1 MISHLSGTLFE
12 KSTQSIIID
21 VGGVG
26 YEIFV
31 PLSTF
36 YTLPEHHDLVS
47 LHIHTHVR
55 EDALVLFGFSTK
67 LEKSL
72 FLMLVSVSGIGPKL
86 SANILSGMGAEE
98 LLRAIASGDADRLQ
112 AIPGIGKKT
121 AERIALELK
130 DRAAKFSGDSEIP
143 PMQTPGTEAE
153 QRMEDA
159 LSALL
164 NLGYSIKMAKAAI
177 EKAKILA
184 KDKTLEGLIKESL
197 KIMS

>member
-12 KSTQSIIID
+12 KSTQSIIIQ
-21 VGGVG
+21 VNGVG
-26 YEIFV
+26 YEVFV

-36 YTLPEHHDLVS
+36 YALPEKEGPVS

-55 EDALVLFGFSTK
+55 EDALVLFGFSTR

-98 LLRAIASGDADRLQ
+98 LLRAIASGDAPRLQ

-130 DRAAKFSGDSEIP
+130 DRAAKFSDNAEILPIPTRDS
-143 PMQTPGTEAE
+143 QTE
-153 QRMEDA
+153 RLMEDA
-159 LSALL
+159 LSALI
-164 NLGYSIKMAKAAI
+164 NLGYSVKMAKAAI
-177 EKAKILA
+177 GKAKVLV

-197 KIMS
+197 KILA

>member
-12 KSTQSIIID
+12 KSAQSIIIQ
-21 VGGVG
+21 VNGVG
-26 YEIFV
+26 YEVFV

-36 YTLPEHHDLVS
+36 YTLPEKDEPVS

-55 EDALVLFGFSTK
+55 EDALVLFGFASR

-98 LLRAIASGDADRLQ
+98 LLRAIAAGDAHGLQ

-130 DRAAKFSGDSEIP
+130 DRAAAFSQDARMP
-143 PMQTPGTEAE
+143 PLKTPGT
-153 QRMEDA
+153 QTDRTVEDT
-159 LSALL
+159 LSALI
-164 NLGYSIKMAKAAI
+164 NLGYSAKMARAAI
-177 EKAKILA
+177 EKAKIRVT
-184 KDKTLEGLIKESL
+184 DNTLEGLIKESL
-197 KIMS
+197 KILS

>member
-1 MISHLSGTLFE
+1 MISHLCGILFE
-12 KSTQSIIID
+12 KSTQSIIIE

-36 YTLPEHHDLVS
+36 YALPEHHEPVS

-55 EDALVLFGFSTK
+55 EDALVLFGFFTK

-86 SANILSGMGAEE
+86 SVNILSGMGAEE
-98 LLRAIASGDADRLQ
+98 LLRAIASGDAHRLQ

-130 DRAAKFSGDSEIP
+130 DRAAKFSEDSETP
-143 PMQTPGTEAE
+143 PVRTQGT
-153 QRMEDA
+153 QIQQLDEDT
-159 LSALL
+159 LSALI
-164 NLGYSIKMAKAAI
+164 NLGYSVKLARAAI
-177 EKAKILA
+177 IKAKNRVT
-184 KDKTLEGLIKESL
+184 DKTLEALIKESL
-197 KIMS
+197 KILA

>member
-12 KSTQSIIID
+12 KSTQSIIIE

-26 YEIFV
+26 YEVFV

-36 YTLPEHHDLVS
+36 YALPEKQGSVS

-55 EDALVLFGFSTK
+55 EDALVLFGFSTR

-98 LLRAIASGDADRLQ
+98 LLRAIASGDAHGLQ

-130 DRAAKFSGDSEIP
+130 DRAAAFSDEAEMP
-143 PMQTPGTEAE
+143 LMQTPGTEAE
-153 QRMEDA
+153 RRMEDA

-177 EKAKILA
+177 EKAKILV

-197 KIMS
+197 KILS

>member
-12 KSTQSIIID
+12 KSTQSIIIE

-36 YTLPEHHDLVS
+36 YALPEHHEPVN

-72 FLMLVSVSGIGPKL
+72 FLMLVSVSGIGSQVERQYPL
-86 SANILSGMGAEE
+86 RHGCGRTSAGHCRRRCTSAPGHSGN
-98 LLRAIASGDADRLQ
+98 R
-112 AIPGIGKKT
+112 
-121 AERIALELK
+121 
-130 DRAAKFSGDSEIP
+130 
-143 PMQTPGTEAE
+143 
-153 QRMEDA
+153 
-159 LSALL
+159 
-164 NLGYSIKMAKAAI
+164 
-177 EKAKILA
+177 
-184 KDKTLEGLIKESL
+184 
-197 KIMS
+197 

>member
-12 KSTQSIIID
+12 KSTQSIIIQ

-26 YEIFV
+26 YEVFV

-36 YTLPEHHDLVS
+36 YALPEKQEPVS

-55 EDALVLFGFSTK
+55 EDALVLFGFSTT

-86 SANILSGMGAEE
+86 SANILSGIGSEE
-98 LLRAIASGDADRLQ
+98 LLRAIATGDAHRLQ

-130 DRAAKFSGDSEIP
+130 DRAAAFSDDAKMP
-143 PMQTPGTEAE
+143 PLETPGSLTE
-153 QRMEDA
+153 QRMEDT
-159 LSALL
+159 LSALI
-164 NLGYSIKMAKAAI
+164 NLGYSAKMAKAAI
-177 EKAKILA
+177 DKAKIRVT
-184 KDKTLEGLIKESL
+184 DQSLEALIKESL
-197 KIMS
+197 KILA

>member
-1 MISHLSGTLFE
+1 MISHLSGILFE
-12 KSTQSIIID
+12 KSAQSIIVD

-26 YEIFV
+26 YEVFV

-36 YTLPEHHDLVS
+36 YTLPEHHGPVN

-55 EDALVLFGFSTK
+55 DDALVLFGFHTK

-86 SANILSGMGAEE
+86 SANILSGMGPED
-98 LLRAIASGDADRLQ
+98 LLRAIASGDADRLR

-130 DRAAKFSGDSEIP
+130 DRAAKFSDDSEMP
-143 PMQTPGTEAE
+143 PMQAPEKLTE
-153 QRMEDA
+153 RLMEDA
-159 LSALL
+159 LSALI
-164 NLGYSIKMAKAAI
+164 NLGYSAKVAKAAI
-177 EKAKILA
+177 LKAKGCV
-184 KDKTLEGLIKESL
+184 KDTTLEALIKESL
-197 KIMS
+197 KILA

>member
-12 KSTQSIIID
+12 KSTQSIIIE

-26 YEIFV
+26 YEVFV

-36 YTLPEHHDLVS
+36 YALPEKQGSVS

-55 EDALVLFGFSTK
+55 EDALVLFGFSTR

-98 LLRAIASGDADRLQ
+98 LLRAIASGDAHGLQ

-130 DRAAKFSGDSEIP
+130 DRAAAFSDEADMP

-153 QRMEDA
+153 RRMEDA

-164 NLGYSIKMAKAAI
+164 NLGYSVKMAKTAI
-177 EKAKILA
+177 EKAKILV

-197 KIMS
+197 KILS

>member
-26 YEIFV
+26 YEVFV

-36 YTLPEHHDLVS
+36 YALPEHHEPVN

-86 SANILSGMGAEE
+86 SVNILSGMGAEE
-98 LLRAIASGDADRLQ
+98 LLQAIASGDADRLR

-130 DRAAKFSGDSEIP
+130 DRAAKFSGDSEMP
-143 PMQTPGTEAE
+143 PMQTKEAQT
-153 QRMEDA
+153 QRQDEDT
-159 LSALL
+159 LSALI
-164 NLGYSIKMAKAAI
+164 NLGYSVKMARAAI
-177 EKAKILA
+177 VKAKSRVT
-184 KDKTLEGLIKESL
+184 DKTLEALIKESL
-197 KIMS
+197 KILS

>member
-12 KSTQSIIID
+12 KSTQSIIIE

-26 YEIFV
+26 YEVFV

-36 YTLPEHHDLVS
+36 YALPEKQGSVS

-55 EDALVLFGFSTK
+55 EDALVLFGFSTR

-98 LLRAIASGDADRLQ
+98 LLRAIASGDAHGLQ

-130 DRAAKFSGDSEIP
+130 DRAAAFSDEADMP

-153 QRMEDA
+153 RRMEDA

-177 EKAKILA
+177 EKAKILV

-197 KIMS
+197 KILS

>member
-26 YEIFV
+26 YEVFV

-36 YTLPEHHDLVS
+36 YALPEHHEPVS

-72 FLMLVSVSGIGPKL
+72 FLMLVSISGIGPKL

-98 LLRAIASGDADRLQ
+98 LLRAIASGDADRLR

-130 DRAAKFSGDSEIP
+130 DRAAGFSDDAGMP
-143 PMQTPGTEAE
+143 PIRTPGTQIERQAE
-153 QRMEDA
+153 DT
-159 LSALL
+159 LSALI
-164 NLGYSIKMAKAAI
+164 NLGYSVKMAKIAI
-177 EKAKILA
+177 EKAKSRVTN
-184 KDKTLEGLIKESL
+184 KTLEALIKESL
-197 KIMS
+197 KILS

>member
-12 KSTQSIIID
+12 KSTQSIIIT
-21 VGGVG
+21 VNGVG
-26 YEIFV
+26 YEVFV

-36 YTLPEHHDLVS
+36 YTLPEKDEPVS

-55 EDALVLFGFSTK
+55 EDALVLFGFSSR

-86 SANILSGMGAEE
+86 SANILSGMGAQE
-98 LLRAIASGDADRLQ
+98 LLRAIAAGDAHGLQ

-130 DRAAKFSGDSEIP
+130 DRAAAFSEDTH
-143 PMQTPGTEAE
+143 MQPLKALGSPNRSNDRRCPLGSHKPGLFGQNSQGRHRKVQNACN
-153 QRMEDA
+153 R
-159 LSALL
+159 
-164 NLGYSIKMAKAAI
+164 
-177 EKAKILA
+177 
-184 KDKTLEGLIKESL
+184 
-197 KIMS
+197 

>member
-12 KSTQSIIID
+12 KSTQSIIIEVD
-21 VGGVG
+21 GVG
-26 YEIFV
+26 YEVFV

-36 YTLPEHHDLVS
+36 YALPEKQGSVS

-55 EDALVLFGFSTK
+55 EDALVLFGFSTR

-98 LLRAIASGDADRLQ
+98 LLRAIASGDAHGLQ

-130 DRAAKFSGDSEIP
+130 DRAAAFSDEADMP

-153 QRMEDA
+153 RRMEDA

-164 NLGYSIKMAKAAI
+164 NLGYSVKMAKAAI
-177 EKAKILA
+177 EKAKILV

-197 KIMS
+197 KILS

>member
-12 KSTQSIIID
+12 KSTQSIIIE

-26 YEIFV
+26 FEIFV

-36 YTLPEHHDLVS
+36 YALPELHESVS
-47 LHIHTHVR
+47 LYIHTHVR

-98 LLRAIASGDADRLQ
+98 LLRAIASGDADRLR

-143 PMQTPGTEAE
+143 PIQTSGTQAE
-153 QRMEDA
+153 QRMEDT
-159 LSALL
+159 LSALI
-164 NLGYSIKMAKAAI
+164 NLGYSAKMARAAI
-177 EKAKILA
+177 IKAKSRVT
-184 KDKTLEGLIKESL
+184 DKTLEALIKESL
-197 KIMS
+197 KILA

>member
-12 KSTQSIIID
+12 KSTQSIIIQ
-21 VGGVG
+21 VNGVG
-26 YEIFV
+26 YEVFV

-36 YTLPEHHDLVS
+36 YALPEKEGPVS

-55 EDALVLFGFSTK
+55 EDALVLFGFSTR

-98 LLRAIASGDADRLQ
+98 LLRAIASGDAPRLQ

-130 DRAAKFSGDSEIP
+130 DRAAAFSGDAQIP
-143 PMQTPGTEAE
+143 PVQTPGSETE
-153 QRMEDA
+153 QRMDDT
-159 LSALL
+159 LSALI
-164 NLGYSIKMAKAAI
+164 NLGYSAKMARAAI
-177 EKAKILA
+177 EKAKFRA
-184 KDKTLEGLIKESL
+184 KDKTLEALIKESL
-197 KIMS
+197 KILA

>member
-12 KSTQSIIID
+12 KSTQSIIVD

-26 YEIFV
+26 YEVFV
-31 PLSTF
+31 PLST
-36 YTLPEHHDLVS
+36 YYALPEHHGPVN

-55 EDALVLFGFSTK
+55 DDALVLFGFHTK

-86 SANILSGMGAEE
+86 SANILSGMGPED
-98 LLRAIASGDADRLQ
+98 LLRAIASGDADRLR

-130 DRAAKFSGDSEIP
+130 ERAARFSDDAEMP
-143 PMQTPGTEAE
+143 PVPTGEKLTE
-153 QRMEDA
+153 RLMEDA
-159 LSALL
+159 LSALI
-164 NLGYSIKMAKAAI
+164 NLGYSAKVAKTAI
-177 EKAKILA
+177 EQAKSRV
-184 KDKTLEGLIKESL
+184 KDTTLEALIKESL
-197 KIMS
+197 KIMA

>member
-12 KSTQSIIID
+12 KSTQSIIIE

-26 YEIFV
+26 YEVFV

-36 YTLPEHHDLVS
+36 YALPEKQAPVS

-55 EDALVLFGFSTK
+55 EDALVLFGFSTR

-86 SANILSGMGAEE
+86 SANILSGMGPKD

-130 DRAAKFSGDSEIP
+130 DRAAKFSGDAEMS
-143 PMQTPGTEAE
+143 PMPTGEKQTER
-153 QRMEDA
+153 RMEDA
-159 LSALL
+159 LSALI
-164 NLGYSIKMAKAAI
+164 NLGYSVKMAKAAI
-177 EKAKILA
+177 EKAKILV

-197 KIMS
+197 KIMA

>member
-12 KSTQSIIID
+12 KSTQSIIIQ
-21 VGGVG
+21 VSGVG
-26 YEIFV
+26 YEVFV

-36 YTLPEHHDLVS
+36 YALPEKQEPVS

-55 EDALVLFGFSTK
+55 EDALVLFGFSTT

-86 SANILSGMGAEE
+86 SANILSGIGSEE
-98 LLRAIASGDADRLQ
+98 LLRAIASGDAHRLQ

-130 DRAAKFSGDSEIP
+130 DRAATFSHDAEMP
-143 PMQTPGTEAE
+143 PLQTPGSQTE
-153 QRMEDA
+153 QRMEDT
-159 LSALL
+159 LSALI
-164 NLGYSIKMAKAAI
+164 NLGYSAKMAKAAI
-177 EKAKILA
+177 DKAKISVT
-184 KDKTLEGLIKESL
+184 DNTLEALIKESL
-197 KIMS
+197 KILA

>member
-12 KSTQSIIID
+12 KSTQSIIVD

-26 YEIFV
+26 YEVFV
-31 PLSTF
+31 PLSTY
-36 YTLPEHHDLVS
+36 YTLPEHHGPVN

-55 EDALVLFGFSTK
+55 DDALVLFGFHTK

-86 SANILSGMGAEE
+86 SANILSGMGPED
-98 LLRAIASGDADRLQ
+98 LLRAIATGDADRLR

-130 DRAAKFSGDSEIP
+130 ERAARFSDDAEMP
-143 PMQTPGTEAE
+143 PVPTGEKLTE
-153 QRMEDA
+153 RLMEDA
-159 LSALL
+159 LSALI
-164 NLGYSIKMAKAAI
+164 NLGYSAKVAKTAI
-177 EKAKILA
+177 EQAKSRV
-184 KDKTLEGLIKESL
+184 KDTTLEALIKESL
-197 KIMS
+197 KIMA

>member
-12 KSTQSIIID
+12 KSTQSIIIE

-26 YEIFV
+26 YEVFV

-36 YTLPEHHDLVS
+36 YALPEKQGSVS

-55 EDALVLFGFSTK
+55 EDALVLFGFSTR

-86 SANILSGMGAEE
+86 SANTLSGMGAEE
-98 LLRAIASGDADRLQ
+98 LLRAIASGDAHGLQ

-130 DRAAKFSGDSEIP
+130 DRAAAFSDEAEMP
-143 PMQTPGTEAE
+143 PIETPGTEAE
-153 QRMEDA
+153 RRMEDT

-164 NLGYSIKMAKAAI
+164 NLGYSVKMAKAAI
-177 EKAKILA
+177 EKAKILV

-197 KIMS
+197 KILS

>member
-12 KSTQSIIID
+12 KSTQSIIIQ

-26 YEIFV
+26 YEVFV

-36 YTLPEHHDLVS
+36 YALPEKQEPVS

-55 EDALVLFGFSTK
+55 EDALVLFGFSTT

-86 SANILSGMGAEE
+86 SANILSGIGSEE
-98 LLRAIASGDADRLQ
+98 LLRAIATGDAHRLQ

-130 DRAAKFSGDSEIP
+130 DRAAALSDDAKMP
-143 PMQTPGTEAE
+143 PLETPGSLTE
-153 QRMEDA
+153 QRMEDT
-159 LSALL
+159 LSALI
-164 NLGYSIKMAKAAI
+164 NLGYSAKMAKAAI
-177 EKAKILA
+177 DKAKIRVT
-184 KDKTLEGLIKESL
+184 DQSLEALIKESL
-197 KIMS
+197 KILA